1 MIVTDSTYDWL
12 TWGLMDCPH
21 GRLSP
26 DLLAR
31 MEVHRTRAAS
41 LPLAAARLPIGW
53 SYDSTLRRRS
63 TADGVHLRSTWRRV
77 SRFIVNHQRIDLE
90 AFGGIGGGPGFG
102 FRDVRIYVDDEL
114 VGRAWS
120 GGCALGFGGS
130 SGRCGGAVARRLCR
144 SRDCP
149 ERVVGSRVGTRGSA
163 GAHGRRRGA
172 GRPHWVAQA
181 EGIELTREA
190 RARALY
196 AAKPKR
202 RDLLSYV
209 RVAPWRAASKPRALL
224 SHWQPQQE
232 YGRRLPPSAR

>member
-53 SYDSTLRRRS
+53 SHNSTLRRRS
-63 TADGVHLRSTWRRV
+63 TAAGVRLRSTWRRV
-77 SRFIVNHQRIDLE
+77 SRFIVNDQRIYLE

-130 SGRCGGAVARRLCR
+130 SGAAVALLRDDCAVRVTVPNASSGREWERVDLLGRMDAGAVQDFLAGLPKPKGLNSRARRALGR
-144 SRDCP
+144 STPRN
-149 ERVVGSRVGTRGSA
+149 
-163 GAHGRRRGA
+163 
-172 GRPHWVAQA
+172 
-181 EGIELTREA
+181 LN
-190 RARALY
+190 
-196 AAKPKR
+196 AATCF
-202 RDLLSYV
+202 
-209 RVAPWRAASKPRALL
+209 
-224 SHWQPQQE
+224 HTFE
-232 YGRRLPPSAR
+232 